1 MSGWSE
7 GGHYASFR
15 TVSPIDTYSGTY
27 RVKFVIADLDFAL
40 SRGVTAHHAVIIP
53 EKPVFKMCMNSYA
66 ASYMGRT
73 VMPAF
78 AMGLTA
84 AFGPS
89 RLLRFNADGQ
99 SCLCRLMTLSMVFGK
114 TQKLDKSMG
123 EEQLAAFSN
132 NPDLS
137 GIGMSFF
144 DWYWLSD
151 VCDYTHFACVDG
163 GSNAGLASYANG
175 GVRPFAL
182 LM

>member
-1 MSGWSE
+1 M
-7 GGHYASFR
+7 
-15 TVSPIDTYSGTY
+15 
-27 RVKFVIADLDFAL
+27 KFVIADLDFAL

-53 EKPVFKMCMNSYA
+53 ENPVFKMCMNSYDTTAGGYA

-89 RLLRFNADGQ
+89 HLLRFNADGQ

-163 GSNAGLASYANG
+163 GSNGVRADAGLASYANG

>member
-1 MSGWSE
+1 M
-7 GGHYASFR
+7 
-15 TVSPIDTYSGTY
+15 
-27 RVKFVIADLDFAL
+27 KFVIADLDFAL

-53 EKPVFKMCMNSYA
+53 EKPVFEMCMNSSDTTAGGYA

-89 RLLRFNADGQ
+89 HLLRFNADGQ

-144 DWYWLSD
+144 
-151 VCDYTHFACVDG
+151 
-163 GSNAGLASYANG
+163 
-175 GVRPFAL
+175 
-182 LM
+182 